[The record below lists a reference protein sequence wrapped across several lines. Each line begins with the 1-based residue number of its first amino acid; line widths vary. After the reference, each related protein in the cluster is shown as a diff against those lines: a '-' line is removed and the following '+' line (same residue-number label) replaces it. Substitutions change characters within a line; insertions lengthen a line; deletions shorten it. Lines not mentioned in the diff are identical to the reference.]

1 MRSTVHGGAPV
12 GRPGAPVGRSELLDR
27 LHQTLRSHGR
37 AVLTGAPGAGRSAI
51 LDVVAA
57 TAESRGETVLRLAPA
72 ERDRTVPGAAA
83 TELLA
88 AIPTAALAPLPGMS
102 FRAGPGSLPALG
114 AVPGTGL
121 RPGSGTHPGAAA
133 AGTTRTTPRTGGG
146 RSSRGTRTAG
156 ARRTTT
162 GAGTGRSRGSG
173 PLGAAPAASVPALLR
188 RLAGEWPVLLVID
201 DAQWLDE
208 ESVLLLRSVL
218 HPGAG
223 TVPAELRLLV
233 AERTAPGDPREP
245 VAHALCGATSRDT
258 IPVPPLDPASTAE
271 LLARHRLP
279 RRLTDAVHRASGGNP
294 ARALAVA
301 RTLTATPPA
310 ELAAG

>member
-1 MRSTVHGGAPV
+1 M
-12 GRPGAPVGRSELLDR
+12 GRSELLDR

-37 AVLTGAPGAGRSAI
+37 AVLTGAPGAGRSEV

-57 TAESRGETVLRLAPA
+57 TAESRGETVLRLTPA

-133 AGTTRTTPRTGGG
+133 AGTARATLRTGGG
-146 RSSRGTRTAG
+146 RSARGTRTAG
-156 ARRTTT
+156 ARRTA
-162 GAGTGRSRGSG
+162 GAGTGRARGSG

-223 TVPAELRLLV
+223 TVPAELRLLI

-245 VAHALCGATSRDT
+245 VAHALCGATPRDT

-279 RRLTDAVHRASGGNP
+279 RRLTDVVHRASGGNP

-301 RTLTATPPA
+301 RSLTATPPA